1 MWTKLF
7 RQRKIQSLM
16 IFFVIFLC
24 TTLLNGSMTMLSSIN
39 EPYERLKKECKPSD
53 ITIFSYSSERSSS
66 ELLQNRFNE
75 LEEVDT
81 TLLIPYSYIDDDM
94 YVGEEK
100 LDAFANLV
108 TYNTEV
114 YEDIRVLEGS
124 TTVVDNEEQKSCLIP
139 ACIKN
144 EFDLEI
150 GDTLVIKNAKN
161 EIKFT
166 ISGIFVDSY
175 STSTAFDSSI
185 LVNEIPKEFPLQYS
199 LKIYAK
205 DSYTGEDIKIA
216 YQEKYPEVFPGFIET
231 VDEVLSNALLAT
243 NIIAALFLAIGCIM
257 LIVSC
262 LIINFMIRHAM
273 IADAKTVAVYKTIGY
288 GSNDILKI
296 YLTFYLVIVSVA
308 SALGIYASKFISKIV
323 LDGIYKNL
331 GESSDINVLRT
342 GIPCFVIIIVF
353 VLGIIYMIIHKTK
366 NIKPA
371 FALNGLQNINT
382 KKQSPSGNV
391 SIAFSPLGI
400 ALRNIV
406 RDKKGII
413 GILTTAIVTVFS
425 INFGMISLDV
435 AYSQKDNN
443 DYWLGVDASD
453 VIINVSDPEEFAY
466 VKSVVTADER
476 VRYALHVVQD
486 ERILFDWKKEVV
498 TPSLTAFIYDDYKAV
513 DLPVIQGHN
522 PDSKGEIAISTKV
535 ANDLRKEVGDYI
547 ECYIGGD
554 YKVKL
559 LITGIFQ
566 TYYQLGDACRLRTDS
581 YTSNNVSINYN
592 TFSIYLKE
600 GTDLE
605 KFIEDMKEIIGNNG
619 KVIPRTEAFA
629 SIMNMITTPQISGIP
644 PVILLVFLIGGINIF
659 CIVMLKNA
667 SNEKS
672 NGIYKCI
679 GYSTR
684 DLILSNLYYVGI
696 VAFIAILIAVPLTIL
711 SYANIMSVA
720 LGIFGFRKYPITIN
734 VLHLF
739 ILNTSA
745 FLLFIIST
753 LLSSQTLY
761 KVNVRD
767 LVTE

>member
-7 RQRKIQSLM
+7 RQRKIQSIM

-39 EPYERLKKECKPSD
+39 EPYERLKEESKPSD
-53 ITIFSYSSERSSS
+53 ITVFSYSSERDSSG
-66 ELLQNRFNE
+66 LLQKRFNE
-75 LEEVDT
+75 LEEVEK
-81 TLLIPYSYIDDDM
+81 TLIVPYSYIVDDM
-94 YVGEEK
+94 YVGGEK

-108 TYNTEV
+108 TYNTDV
-114 YEDIRVLEGS
+114 YGSIRVLEGS
-124 TTVVDNEEQKSCLIP
+124 AKVVDEDGQKSCLIP

-144 EFDLEI
+144 EFDLNI
-150 GDTLVIKNAKN
+150 GDTLVIMNAKN
-161 EIKFT
+161 ELKYT
-166 ISGIFVDSY
+166 ISGIFVDPY

-185 LVNEIPKEFPLQYS
+185 LINEVPEEFPLQYS

-205 DSYTGEDIKIA
+205 DGYTGKDIKYA
-216 YQEKYPEVFPGFIET
+216 YQDKYPKVFPGYIET

-243 NIIAALFLAIGCIM
+243 NIVAALFLAIGCIM

-288 GSNDILKI
+288 DSNDILKI

-308 SALGIYASKFISKIV
+308 SALGIYASKLISKIV
-323 LDGIYKNL
+323 LGGIYKNL
-331 GESSDINVLRT
+331 GESSNINVLRT
-342 GIPCFVIIIVF
+342 GVPCFGMVLIF
-353 VLGIIYMIIHKTK
+353 VLGIIYMIIRKTK

-371 FALNGLQNINT
+371 NALNGLQHINT
-382 KKQSPSGNV
+382 KKQRFSGNV
-391 SIAFSPLGI
+391 SIAFSPMGI

-413 GILTTAIVTVFS
+413 GILITAIVTVFS

-435 AYSQKDNN
+435 AYSQKEKN

-453 VIINVSDPEEFAY
+453 VIINVSDSMQYDY
-466 VKSVVTADER
+466 VKSVVNDDER
-476 VRYALHVVQD
+476 VKYALDVVQD
-486 ERILFDWKKEVV
+486 ERILLDWKKGVV
-498 TPSLTAFIYDDYKAV
+498 TPSLSAFIYDDYSVV
-513 DLPVIQGHN
+513 DLPVIQGYN
-522 PDSKGEIAISTKV
+522 PETKDEIAISTKV
-535 ANDLRKEVGDYI
+535 ADDTGKEIGDYI
-547 ECYIGGD
+547 ECYIGGE
-554 YKVKL
+554 YKKKF

-566 TYYQLGDACRLRTDS
+566 TYYQLGDACRLRTDA

-592 TFSIYLKE
+592 TCSIYLKE
-600 GTDLE
+600 GIDIDQ
-605 KFIEDMKEIIGNNG
+605 FIQDMKDIIGNNA
-619 KVIPRTEAFA
+619 KVIKRTEAFA
-629 SIMNMITTPQISGIP
+629 SIMNMITAPQISGIP
-644 PVILLVFLIGGINIF
+644 PVIVLVFLIGGINIF

-679 GYSTR
+679 GYSTK

-696 VAFIAILIAVPLTIL
+696 VAFIAIIIAVPLTIVT
-711 SYANIMSVA
+711 YGNIMSIA
-720 LGIFGFRKYPITIN
+720 LSIFGFRKYPITIN
-734 VLHLF
+734 VLHLI
-739 ILNTSA
+739 ILNASA

-753 LLSSQTLY
+753 LLSSHSLY
-761 KVNVRD
+761 HVDVRD

>member
-7 RQRKIQSLM
+7 RQRRMQSLM

-39 EPYERLKKECKPSD
+39 EPYERLKDESKPSD
-53 ITIFSYSSERSSS
+53 ITVFSYSSERSSG
-66 ELLQNRFNE
+66 ELLQKRFNE
-75 LEEVDT
+75 LEEVEK
-81 TLLIPYSYIDDDM
+81 TLIIPYSYIVDDM
-94 YVGEEK
+94 YVGGEK
-100 LDAFANLV
+100 LATFANLV
-108 TYNTEV
+108 TYNTDV
-114 YEDIRVLEGS
+114 YGSIRVLEGS
-124 TTVVDNEEQKSCLIP
+124 TTVVDNGVQKSCLIP

-144 EFDLEI
+144 EFDLNI

-161 EIKFT
+161 ELKYI
-166 ISGIFVDSY
+166 ISGIFVDPY

-185 LVNEIPKEFPLQYS
+185 LVNEIPEELSVQYS

-205 DSYTGEDIKIA
+205 VGYTGEDIKSA
-216 YQEKYPEVFPGFIET
+216 YQEKYPEVFPGYIKT

-243 NIIAALFLAIGCIM
+243 NIVAALFLAIGCIM

-273 IADAKTVAVYKTIGY
+273 ITDARTVAVYKTIGY
-288 GSNDILKI
+288 DTNDILKI

-308 SALGIYASKFISKIV
+308 SALGIYASKLISKMV
-323 LDGIYKNL
+323 LGGIYKNL
-331 GESSDINVLRT
+331 GESSNINVLRT
-342 GIPCFVIIIVF
+342 GVPCFGIVLIF
-353 VLGIIYMIIHKTK
+353 VLGIIYMIIRKTK

-371 FALNGLQNINT
+371 YALNGLQHINT
-382 KKQSPSGNV
+382 KKQRFSGNV
-391 SIAFSPLGI
+391 STAFSPMGI

-413 GILTTAIVTVFS
+413 GILITAIVTVFS

-435 AYSQKDNN
+435 AYSQKEKN

-453 VIINVSDPEEFAY
+453 VIINVSDLGQYDY
-466 VKSVVTADER
+466 VKTVVNDDER
-476 VRYALHVVQD
+476 VKYALDVVQD
-486 ERILFDWKKEVV
+486 ERILLDWKKEVV
-498 TPSLTAFIYDDYKAV
+498 TPSLSAFIYDDYNVV
-513 DLPVIQGHN
+513 DLPVIQGYN
-522 PDSKGEIAISTKV
+522 PETKDEIAISTKV
-535 ANDLRKEVGDYI
+535 ANDIGKEIGDYI
-547 ECYIGGD
+547 ECYIGGE
-554 YKVKL
+554 YKKKF

-566 TYYQLGDACRLRTDS
+566 TYYQLGDACRLRTDA
-581 YTSNNVSINYN
+581 YTSNDVSIDYN
-592 TFSIYLKE
+592 TCSIYLKE
-600 GTDLE
+600 GTDINE
-605 KFIEDMKEIIGNNG
+605 FIQDMKDIIGNNA

-629 SIMNMITTPQISGIP
+629 SIMNMITAPQIIGIP

-696 VAFIAILIAVPLTIL
+696 VAFIAIIIAVPLTIVT
-711 SYANIMSVA
+711 YGNIMSIA
-720 LGIFGFRKYPITIN
+720 LSIFGFRKYPITIN
-734 VLHLF
+734 VLHLI
-739 ILNTSA
+739 ILNASA

-753 LLSSQTLY
+753 VLSSHSLY
-761 KVNVRD
+761 HVDIRD

>member
-108 TYNTEV
+108 TYNAEV

-124 TTVVDNEEQKSCLIP
+124 TTVVDNKEQKSCLIP

-498 TPSLTAFIYDDYKAV
+498 TPSLTAFIYDDYNAV

-522 PDSKGEIAISTKV
+522 PESKDEIAISTKV

-581 YTSNNVSINYN
+581 YTLNNVSINYN

>member
-108 TYNTEV
+108 TYNAEV

-262 LIINFMIRHAM
+262 LIINFMIRQAM

-453 VIINVSDPEEFAY
+453 VIINVSDPEEFDY

-498 TPSLTAFIYDDYKAV
+498 TPSLTAFIYDDYNAV

-522 PDSKGEIAISTKV
+522 PESKDEIAISTKV

-629 SIMNMITTPQISGIP
+629 SIMNMITTPQINGIP
-644 PVILLVFLIGGINIF
+644 PVIVLVFLIGGINIF

-679 GYSTR
+679 GYSTK